1 MLQVYIFRD
10 TGSHSISRNES
21 EWRNAFIASPRADSF
36 QVNGRY
42 PPANYWVT
50 SAVQDFGILWAVSSQ
65 PMPALSGCRT
75 WKNTTK
81 HLLQRCGVW
90 IGGKRL
96 LNSLFA
102 ARVFLQHASFSFIST
117 WEQPLAQWFS
127 SFTKTP
133 CRLQDL
139 WRLHREARRECYR
152 QWLLEARRS
161 TENTLPSDGLFRK
174 SSTVHREDLA
184 ATGWWHLGIERVYA
198 TRDQQLHLFLL
209 NSFWI
214 WKERTAQERER
225 ERER

>member
-1 MLQVYIFRD
+1 MRSLD
-10 TGSHSISRNES
+10 
-21 EWRNAFIASPRADSF
+21 WRQEATHF
-36 QVNGRY
+36 
-42 PPANYWVT
+42 
-50 SAVQDFGILWAVSSQ
+50 
-65 PMPALSGCRT
+65 
-75 WKNTTK
+75 
-81 HLLQRCGVW
+81 
-90 IGGKRL
+90 
-96 LNSLFA
+96 SLFA
-102 ARVFLQHASFSFIST
+102 ARVFLQHASFSFLST
-117 WEQPLAQWFS
+117 REQPLAQWFW

-133 CRLQDL
+133 WRLQDL

-214 WKERTAQERER
+214 WKERTARER
-225 ERER
+225 ERERDIERERETERMGGKKSRQYIPCIYIFVALHTEIMIAPLPVNIAPHCFTKIR